1 VVVVTINYR
10 LGLLGFLALPELA
23 AESPHHSSGNYGLM
37 DQIAALGWVQRNIA
51 AFGGDARRVTIF
63 GQSAGSVSVS
73 VLMASPLAKGL
84 FMGAIGESGG
94 RAQRFWLVGG
104 QIS

>member
-1 VVVVTINYR
+1 MTINYR

-23 AESPHHSSGNYGLM
+23 AESPL
-37 DQIAALGWVQRNIA
+37 LGWVQRNIA